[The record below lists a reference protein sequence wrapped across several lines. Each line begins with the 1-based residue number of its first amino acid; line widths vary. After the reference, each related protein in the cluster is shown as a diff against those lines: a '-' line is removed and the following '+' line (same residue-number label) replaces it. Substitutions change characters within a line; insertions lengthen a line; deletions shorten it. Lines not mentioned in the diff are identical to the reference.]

1 MDQLLDDLNPQQR
14 DAVLATEGPVLVIAG
29 AGSGK
34 TRVLTCR
41 TAWLIRSCGVAPEQI
56 VAVTFTNKAADEM
69 KERIAT
75 LLDGEPRGIRMGTFH
90 SLCLRILRVEAGRL
104 GYLARFAVYDT
115 SDQAA
120 VMKNVISELGLDPT
134 QHPPKALLSRISA
147 ARNRFVTESE
157 IASALKGAGGDTLCR
172 AHEAYAEKLR
182 SANAMDFDDLI
193 LNTLYLFERHPDVER
208 RYQEQIRHVLVDE
221 FQDTN
226 KPQYAL
232 VSRLAAG
239 TRNLCVVGDDAQS
252 IYRFR
257 GAEVGNILR
266 FTEDYPG
273 ARTIQLTRN
282 YRSTARILK
291 AAGDVIRHNRV
302 RIDKELWTDSGEGHL
317 ITYLQAATDKDE
329 ALFVADQ
336 IRGLR
341 REPGAGVDLS
351 DIAVL
356 YRTNAQSR
364 LIEEALMNAG
374 IAYRIYGGLRFYDR
388 KEIKDLLAYLK
399 LTANPSD
406 DVSFRRVLNVP
417 PRGLGKVTLDA
428 LEEAAAAEGVSLFTS
443 VERAAAQ
450 PQTPPAWSGRSQRSL
465 RSLVELMS
473 DLRARAET
481 SEPTSS
487 LIIELVDRLAYAEH
501 LRRAEP
507 GDAESRVENVGQL
520 IAAAKERESYGEFDL
535 QAFLDGAALVSDV
548 ESVTGGPGVNLMTL
562 HCAKGLEFPAVFM
575 VGMEERLFPH
585 VRSVEA
591 EDHREEIEEERRLCY
606 VGMTRAKQRLFLSCA
621 RQRRSFGNMVSN
633 EPSRFIEEIGPGLL
647 DDLSPGWEEARQSS
661 FWRSSHTSDA
671 YGARAKP
678 GGHTPPGGRAPHI
691 PHGGRA
697 WRERPG
703 AARSPRETALG
714 DEDISV
720 HPEEEA
726 AEIEHAAA
734 SLRVGMKVFHSVF
747 GYGEVERLEGDG
759 EKQKATVKFSG
770 WGRKKLMTHYANLQ
784 RAGS

>member
-1 MDQLLDDLNPQQR
+1 VNHLLDQLNEQQR

-41 TAWLIRSCGVAPEQI
+41 TAWLIRSCGVSPDQI
-56 VAVTFTNKAADEM
+56 VAVTFTNKAASEM
-69 KERIAT
+69 KERIAD

-90 SLCLRILRVEAGRL
+90 SLCLRILRVEAERL
-104 GYLARFAVYDT
+104 GYLGRFAVYDT
-115 SDQAA
+115 SDQTA
-120 VMKNVISELGLDPT
+120 VMKEVVSDLNLDPN

-147 ARNRFVTESE
+147 ARNRLVSEPE
-157 IASALKGAGGDTLCR
+157 IASALKEAGGETLWR
-172 AHEAYAEKLR
+172 VHEAYAEKLR

-193 LNTLYLFERHPDVER
+193 LNALYLFERHPEVER

-282 YRSTARILK
+282 YRSSARILE

-341 REPGAGVDLS
+341 REPADGVDLS

-374 IAYRIYGGLRFYDR
+374 LAYRIYGGLRFYDR
-388 KEIKDLLAYLK
+388 KEIKDLLAYLR
-399 LTANPSD
+399 LAANPAD
-406 DVSFRRVLNVP
+406 DVSLRRVLNVP
-417 PRGLGKVTLDA
+417 PRGLGKAASDA
-428 LEEAAAAEGVSLFTS
+428 IEEAARAEGVTLYVS
-443 VERAAAQ
+443 VERAAAHEHQ
-450 PQTPPAWSGRSQRSL
+450 GRSTRAL

-473 DLRARAET
+473 DLRARAEA

-487 LIIELVDRLAYAEH
+487 LITELVDRLKYAEH
-501 LRRAEP
+501 LRRSEA
-507 GDAESRVENVGQL
+507 GDAESRIENVGQL

-562 HCAKGLEFPAVFM
+562 HCSKGLEFPAVFM

-591 EDHREEIEEERRLCY
+591 ENHREEIEEERRLCY
-606 VGMTRAKQRLFLSCA
+606 VGMTRAKKRLFLSCA
-621 RQRRSFGNMVSN
+621 RQRRSFGTMVFN
-633 EPSRFIEEIGPGLL
+633 EPSRFISEVGPGLL
-647 DDLSPGWEEARQSS
+647 DDLTPHWEQARQASS
-661 FWRSSHTSDA
+661 WRTSYSSDS
-671 YGARAKP
+671 YGARP
-678 GGHTPPGGRAPHI
+678 RRAP
-691 PHGGRA
+691 PA
-697 WRERPG
+697 
-703 AARSPRETALG
+703 SSRETALG

-726 AEIEHAAA
+726 GEIGHRAA
-734 SLRVGMKVFHSVF
+734 SLKIGMKVFHSVF